1 MEDPKPFTGGQ
12 PLDSDAARNASW
24 GTMIVIVVILTMI
37 VTAALYSW
45 GERVAEEKALQAE
58 YESQRY

>member
-1 MEDPKPFTGGQ
+1 MTDTKPFSGGQ
-12 PLDSDAARNASW
+12 PLSDDAARNASW
-24 GTMIVIVVILTMI
+24 GTMIVIVIILTMI

>member
-1 MEDPKPFTGGQ
+1 MEDPKTFTGGQ

-37 VTAALYSW
+37 VTGALYSW